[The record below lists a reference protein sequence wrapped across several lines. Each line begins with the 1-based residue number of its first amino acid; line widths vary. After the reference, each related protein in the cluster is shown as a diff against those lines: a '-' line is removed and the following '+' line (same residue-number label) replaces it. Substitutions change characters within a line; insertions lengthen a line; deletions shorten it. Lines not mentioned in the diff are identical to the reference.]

1 MVLRKRI
8 EQLESRVSGS
18 KDAKAQEKGS
28 RIRARDDLYRR
39 VLTVG
44 DLTYETMSPGQ
55 RQAFDWR
62 GDTHSR
68 VVAVATSAELL
79 ALIRG

>member
-8 EQLESRVSGS
+8 EQLESRANGS
-18 KDAKAQEKGS
+18 KDAQAREKGS
-28 RIRARDDLYRR
+28 RVKARDELYRR

-44 DLTYETMSPGQ
+44 DLTYETMTTEQ

-62 GDTHSR
+62 GDTCGR